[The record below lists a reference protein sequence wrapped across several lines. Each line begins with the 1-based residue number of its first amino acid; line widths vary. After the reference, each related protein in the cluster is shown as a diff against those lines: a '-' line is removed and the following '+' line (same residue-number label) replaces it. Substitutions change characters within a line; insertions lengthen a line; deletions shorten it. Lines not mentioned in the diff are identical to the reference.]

1 MARARLTRRNVDR
14 FKPDLDKDVIVW
26 DEDLPGFGL
35 RLRPSGVRSWIVQY
49 RNAQNRSRRVTL
61 ARLGVLTPDEAR
73 KEARRILG
81 QVAQG
86 ADPAEQRAELRV
98 GVTVKELVDRYLN
111 EHAETK
117 KKPSSVKADRVNLA
131 KHVIPALGQRRVVDV
146 TRADVAKLHHA
157 MRKTPGAANRVL
169 ALISKMFN
177 LAERWGLRPDGTN
190 PARHL
195 ERYAEKARERFLSN
209 DELARLGDALRKEE
223 IEVQDLPREARRTR
237 LAGVTAI
244 RLLTFT
250 GCRVGEILNLR
261 WEDVDLERGLLRFPD
276 SKTGAKTIPLNAAT
290 EEVLRAIPRGASGWA
305 IEGKRAGRPLVNLAK
320 PWERIRTRAALED
333 VRLHDLRHSFASVAA
348 GSGVALPMIGKL
360 LGHTQPATTQRYAH
374 LSDDPLRQVSDDVGA
389 RIAHAMGDGTSRRL
403 TTGRSGD

>member
-1 MARARLTRRNVDR
+1 
-14 FKPDLDKDVIVW
+14 
-26 DEDLPGFGL
+26 
-35 RLRPSGVRSWIVQY
+35 
-49 RNAQNRSRRVTL
+49 
-61 ARLGVLTPDEAR
+61 
-73 KEARRILG
+73 
-81 QVAQG
+81 
-86 ADPAEQRAELRV
+86 
-98 GVTVKELVDRYLN
+98 
-111 EHAETK
+111 
-117 KKPSSVKADRVNLA
+117 
-131 KHVIPALGQRRVVDV
+131 
-146 TRADVAKLHHA
+146 
-157 MRKTPGAANRVL
+157 
-169 ALISKMFN
+169 
-177 LAERWGLRPDGTN
+177 
-190 PARHL
+190 
-195 ERYAEKARERFLSN
+195 
-209 DELARLGDALRKEE
+209 
-223 IEVQDLPREARRTR
+223 
-237 LAGVTAI
+237 VTAI